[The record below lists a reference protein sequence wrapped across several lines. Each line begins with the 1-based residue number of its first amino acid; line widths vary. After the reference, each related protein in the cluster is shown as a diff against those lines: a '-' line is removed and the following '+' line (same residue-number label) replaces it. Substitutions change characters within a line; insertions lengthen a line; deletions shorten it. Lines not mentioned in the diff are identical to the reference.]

1 MSRTVA
7 QVRSNSQI
15 SCEGF
20 NLYFFIKVSKMLIKY
35 VNLIADVSLIFQNA
49 SKSRR
54 LRFNFELN
62 LSILQKG

>member
-1 MSRTVA
+1 
-7 QVRSNSQI
+7 
-15 SCEGF
+15 
-20 NLYFFIKVSKMLIKY
+20 MLIKC
-35 VNLIADVSLIFQNA
+35 VNLTADVSLIFQNA

>member
-1 MSRTVA
+1 MVKFL
-7 QVRSNSQI
+7 VRDSNYI
-15 SCEGF
+15 F
-20 NLYFFIKVSKMLIKY
+20 LKVSKMLFKC

-49 SKSRR
+49 SKSSR